1 MVLNGDGHVIESP
14 ESVPLSAVAGR
25 CAGRQVT
32 VLLPAQEIVCCIAQ
46 VPATSPARLRQM
58 LPFSLED
65 DFACDIDQLH
75 FAAGARSEGDAMAVS
90 VIARDR
96 LDAWI
101 DALTNAAIEARGI
114 CSEADAVPDTPGS
127 VTLFLEGRKI
137 LGRRPGGAPFCFEE
151 LTLSDL
157 WGLLAAENDQSDD
170 LRNVVLF
177 IDRETR
183 EQRRDEIETWRQNAG
198 EVNVMELAD
207 GCLPKLAAGLVFQSG
222 TNLLQGDYAPRSNI
236 RALARPWR
244 AAASLAVFF
253 LAFSVLGKGAEY
265 FKLNSDRQQIDSEA
279 SAICA
284 ESYSSPQL
292 SRCLVE
298 MGRRLADYGQ
308 PISAGGEG
316 FLTTLAA
323 VAESLDSAMSI
334 DGIGYRD
341 GIMTLELITP
351 NVGYLDNFDQ
361 RLTETGRFAL
371 DIQNTVPDSNG
382 SLSSRVRIVSQTP

>member
-1 MVLNGDGHVIESP
+1 
-14 ESVPLSAVAGR
+14 
-25 CAGRQVT
+25 
-32 VLLPAQEIVCCIAQ
+32 
-46 VPATSPARLRQM
+46 
-58 LPFSLED
+58 
-65 DFACDIDQLH
+65 
-75 FAAGARSEGDAMAVS
+75 
-90 VIARDR
+90 
-96 LDAWI
+96 
-101 DALTNAAIEARGI
+101 
-114 CSEADAVPDTPGS
+114 
-127 VTLFLEGRKI
+127 
-137 LGRRPGGAPFCFEE
+137 
-151 LTLSDL
+151 
-157 WGLLAAENDQSDD
+157 
-170 LRNVVLF
+170 
-177 IDRETR
+177 
-183 EQRRDEIETWRQNAG
+183 
-198 EVNVMELAD
+198 
-207 GCLPKLAAGLVFQSG
+207 
-222 TNLLQGDYAPRSNI
+222 
-236 RALARPWR
+236 
-244 AAASLAVFF
+244 
-253 LAFSVLGKGAEY
+253 LGKGAEY